1 MRKSTRIVLAIA
13 ALAVLGAGTHWLLT
27 RPSSK
32 APTATAAIPVKVV
45 SLEAGDVPRFVTGI
59 GTVQSLQSVVIRAQ
73 VDGILNRIHVTEG
86 QQVKAGDLLAT
97 LDDRAIRAAMEQAR
111 AQLAQSQAQ
120 LDLARLDLARY
131 QELTRDNGISRQTF
145 DQQKAQVVQ
154 LGATVQGNKATLEAA
169 QVQLSYTRIQ
179 SPVTGRVGIRN
190 VDEGNFLRVSD
201 AAGLFSVTRI
211 DPVAVEF
218 SLPQQM
224 LPLLQKLTGQSQQ
237 AADQAAVQAWMGDDT
252 NGTLLGEGRLTLI
265 DNQVS
270 PTTGTIRAKASFD
283 NPAHTLWPGQLVTVK
298 IQTGIERNALKVPP
312 QVVQRGM
319 DHHFVF
325 RIRDDKAEVV
335 PVKVLYQDS
344 DMTLISG
351 PAPGDV
357 LVQDGQSR
365 LKAGSRVEITPSPA
379 QTTDTVQAAVQ
390 P

>member
-1 MRKSTRIVLAIA
+1 MVLLA
-13 ALAVLGAGTHWLLT
+13 AGALWQLK
-27 RPSSK
+27 RP
-32 APTATAAIPVKVV
+32 AARPAATATAIPVKVV
-45 SLEAGDVPRFVTGI
+45 SIQTADVPRFVTGI

-73 VDGILNRIHVTEG
+73 VDGILNKVHVVEG

-131 QELTRDNGISRQTF
+131 KELTRDNGISRQTY
-145 DQQKAQVVQ
+145 DQQQAQVVQ

-190 VDEGNFLRVSD
+190 VDEGNFLRVND
-201 AAGLFSVTRI
+201 ADGLFTVTRI

-224 LPLLQKLTGQSQQ
+224 LPLLQKLTAQT
-237 AADQAAVQAWMGDDT
+237 DQAAVQAWLGDDV
-252 NGTLLGEGRLTLI
+252 NGTLLGEGRLSLI

-270 PTTGTIRAKASFD
+270 PTTGTIRAKARFD

-298 IQTGIERNALKVPP
+298 IQTGLERNALKVPP

-319 DHHFVF
+319 DQHFVF
-325 RIRDDKAEVV
+325 RIRDNKAEVV

-365 LKAGSRVEITPSPA
+365 LKAGSRVEITPTPA
-379 QTTDTVQAAVQ
+379 QTPDTVQATVQ

>member
-1 MRKSTRIVLAIA
+1 MRKSTRIVLAIVS
-13 ALAVLGAGTHWLLT
+13 LAVLGAGANWLLT

-32 APTATAAIPVKVV
+32 APTAAAAVPVKVV
-45 SLEAGDVPRFVTGI
+45 NIQVGDVPRFVTGI

-73 VDGILNRIHVTEG
+73 VDGILNRVHVTEG

-97 LDDRAIRAAMEQAR
+97 LDDRAIRAAIEQAR

-169 QVQLSYTRIQ
+169 QVQLSYTRIL

-224 LPLLQKLTGQSQQ
+224 LPLLQKLTGQ
-237 AADQAAVQAWMGDDT
+237 ADQAAVQAWLGDDA

-298 IQTGIERNALKVPP
+298 IQTGIERDALKVPP

-325 RIRDDKAEVV
+325 RIRDDKAEVL

-365 LKAGSRVEITPSPA
+365 LKAGSRVEITPTPA

>member
-1 MRKSTRIVLAIA
+1 MRKSTRIVLAI
-13 ALAVLGAGTHWLLT
+13 LSMAVLGAGASWLLT
-27 RPSSK
+27 RPSTK
-32 APTATAAIPVKVV
+32 APMAATAIPVKVV
-45 SLEAGDVPRFVTGI
+45 TIQASDVPRFVTGI

-73 VDGILNRIHVTEG
+73 VDGILNRVHVTEG

-97 LDDRAIRAAMEQAR
+97 LDDRAIRAAMEQAK

-169 QVQLSYTRIQ
+169 QVQLSYTRIL

-224 LPLLQKLTGQSQQ
+224 LPLLQKLTGQS
-237 AADQAAVQAWMGDDT
+237 DQAAVQAWLGDDA

-270 PTTGTIRAKASFD
+270 PTTGTIRAKAAFD

-298 IQTGIERNALKVPP
+298 IQTGIERDALKVPP

-319 DHHFVF
+319 DHHFVY
-325 RIRDDKAEVV
+325 RVRDDKAEVV

-365 LKAGSRVEITPSPA
+365 LKAGSRVEIAGTPA
-379 QTTDTVQAAVQ
+379 QTAGTVQAAVQ

>member
-1 MRKSTRIVLAIA
+1 MRKSTPFVLAI
-13 ALAVLGAGTHWLLT
+13 LCVAVLGAGALWVLM
-27 RPSSK
+27 RP
-32 APTATAAIPVKVV
+32 APKPATAAAAIPVRVV
-45 SLEAGDVPRFVTGI
+45 SIQTADVPRFVTGI

-73 VDGILNRIHVTEG
+73 VDGILNRVHVTEG

-131 QELTRDNGISRQTF
+131 KELTRDNGISRQIY
-145 DQQKAQVVQ
+145 DQQQAQVVQ

-169 QVQLSYTRIQ
+169 RVQLSYTRIQ

-201 AAGLFSVTRI
+201 ADGLFTVTRI

-224 LPLLQKLTGQSQQ
+224 LPLLQKLTAQTE
-237 AADQAAVQAWMGDDT
+237 QAAVQAWLGDDT
-252 NGTLLGEGRLTLI
+252 RGTLLGEGRLSLI
-265 DNQVS
+265 DNQVA
-270 PTTGTIRAKASFD
+270 PTTGTIRAKARFD

-298 IQTGIERNALKVPP
+298 IQTGLERNALKVPP

-319 DHHFVF
+319 DQHFVF
-325 RIRDDKAEVV
+325 RIRNDKAEVV

-365 LKAGSRVEITPSPA
+365 LKAGSRVEIIPTPA
-379 QTTDTVQAAVQ
+379 QTQDRVQAAVQ

>member
-1 MRKSTRIVLAIA
+1 MRTSTRIVLAILCMVLLA
-13 ALAVLGAGTHWLLT
+13 AGALWQLK
-27 RPSSK
+27 RP
-32 APTATAAIPVKVV
+32 AARPAATATAIPVKVV
-45 SLEAGDVPRFVTGI
+45 SIQTADVPRFVTGI

-73 VDGILNRIHVTEG
+73 VDGILNKVHVVEG

-131 QELTRDNGISRQTF
+131 KELTRDNGISRQTY
-145 DQQKAQVVQ
+145 DQQQAQVVQ

-190 VDEGNFLRVSD
+190 VDEGNFLRVND
-201 AAGLFSVTRI
+201 ADGLFTVTRI

-224 LPLLQKLTGQSQQ
+224 LPLLQKLTAQT
-237 AADQAAVQAWMGDDT
+237 DQAAVQAWLGDDV
-252 NGTLLGEGRLTLI
+252 NGTLLGEGRLSLI

-270 PTTGTIRAKASFD
+270 PTTGTIRAKARFD

-298 IQTGIERNALKVPP
+298 IQTGLERNALKVPP

-319 DHHFVF
+319 DQHFVF
-325 RIRDDKAEVV
+325 RIRDNKAEVV

-365 LKAGSRVEITPSPA
+365 LKAGSRVEITPTPA
-379 QTTDTVQAAVQ
+379 QTPDMVQATVQ